1 MTVLR
6 MCAVCRNRYEKEK
19 LVRIVK
25 FKNGEIKVDLN
36 GKMQGRGMYICKSRE
51 CLAQA
56 EKRKVIERAFSG
68 KVSPCIYKELTEMSD
83 DNE

>member
-25 FKNGEIKVDLN
+25 FKDGEIKIDIN
-36 GKMQGRGMYICKSRE
+36 GKMQGRGMYICKSKE

>member
-1 MTVLR
+1 

-25 FKNGEIKVDLN
+25 FKDGEIKVDLN

>member
-1 MTVLR
+1 

-25 FKNGEIKVDLN
+25 FKDGEIKVDLN
-36 GKMQGRGMYICKSRE
+36 GKMQGRGMYICKSKE